1 MVEEKGIHSYTLIIS
16 QYEKNSSIYYTLRV
30 YSSCEFSLTKITDPY
45 KKEYDKKVSYTNKYP
60 HLFSKAFNVV
70 QFFLQISITVRVF
83 LMLNII
89 ANNHTEPYFAKIT
102 NLTMGICL
110 LILPLY

>member
-1 MVEEKGIHSYTLIIS
+1 MVEEKGTHSYTLIIS

-60 HLFSKAFNVV
+60 HSFSKAVNVL
-70 QFFLQISITVRVF
+70 FFLQISIIVRVF

-89 ANNHTEPYFAKIT
+89 ANNHTEPCFAKIT

-110 LILPLY
+110 LTLPLY